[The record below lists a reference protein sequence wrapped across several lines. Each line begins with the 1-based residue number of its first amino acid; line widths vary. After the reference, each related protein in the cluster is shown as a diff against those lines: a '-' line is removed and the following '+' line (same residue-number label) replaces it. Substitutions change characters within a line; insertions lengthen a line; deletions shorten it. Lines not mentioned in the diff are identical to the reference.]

1 MLSTRH
7 TTYVVYVPM
16 SIVQMLWPATF
27 FLFTSAQDAIEA
39 ALVEGL
45 EQPASAPPRIH
56 SLSVASL
63 LPPLTLVGKH
73 FDRVVRAAD
82 PTSEE
87 WVVFFCVSWLDE
99 CQDLRDGFR
108 RQSGILNAKLNGHDA
123 AFLPRVRFAEVDCAE
138 DKVLCNREQVET
150 YPTILRLVRGERA
163 QAWESNLGRSQ
174 QLLQKELAEWM
185 RTHPGSA
192 EPRLRSQAQEHPEE
206 TSVDS
211 VRAAV
216 DSAVTVV
223 LLVAFVRMCLD
234 ITRSARRAL
243 QAPTENAENENAK
256 EQAKSPHA
264 TGAYQGSAASTPYCR
279 MARRLPQDWV
289 QQRDEIVL

>member
-1 MLSTRH
+1 MNCMLSTRH
-7 TTYVVYVPM
+7 TTYIVYVPM
-16 SIVQMLWPATF
+16 SIVQMLWPVTF
-27 FLFTSAQDAIEA
+27 FFFTSAQDAVEA
-39 ALVEGL
+39 ALVEDL
-45 EQPASAPPRIH
+45 EQPASTPPGIH
-56 SLSVASL
+56 SLSVASS

-108 RQSGILNAKLNGHDA
+108 RQSAILNAKLNGHGA

-150 YPTILRLVRGERA
+150 YPTILRLVRGQRA

-174 QLLQKELAEWM
+174 QRLQKELAEWM

-206 TSVDS
+206 TSVDP

-243 QAPTENAENENAK
+243 QAPTQAE
-256 EQAKSPHA
+256 AKSPPA
-264 TGAYQGSAASTPYCR
+264 TAAYQGSAASTPYCR
-279 MARRLPQDWV
+279 MSRRLPQDWV